1 MLELE
6 EDGKLNTTV
15 RLKKRALQ
23 GAYDQAIKKKK
34 VSKHSHSTAVLC
46 LIVFSRLATLEGK
59 AGLALQDL
67 TRDEQALLFIVC
79 TNAACKSSLHAT
91 EIKVT

>member
-6 EDGKLNTTV
+6 EDGKLNMTV

-34 VSKHSHSTAVLC
+34 VSKHSHSIAVLC
-46 LIVFSRLATLEGK
+46 LTVVSHLAMLERK
-59 AGLALQDL
+59 AGLAVQSL
-67 TRDEQALLFIVC
+67 TRVQQALLLIMCTIVF
-79 TNAACKSSLHAT
+79 ACY
-91 EIKVT
+91 

>member
-6 EDGKLNTTV
+6 EDGKLNMTV

-34 VSKHSHSTAVLC
+34 VRKHSHSIAVLY
-46 LIVFSRLATLEGK
+46 LMVFSHLTMLE
-59 AGLALQDL
+59 A
-67 TRDEQALLFIVC
+67 
-79 TNAACKSSLHAT
+79 
-91 EIKVT
+91 